1 MLKAN
6 TLARDDNKNNYKK
19 MYNHKDDDD
28 AYRCCETTRWQ
39 DLAGLDCP
47 PPAEKSRLDSP
58 PPAEKSRSQCGW
70 ICVMCQRSALN
81 CFKIY

>member
-6 TLARDDNKNNYKK
+6 TLTRDDNKKIKKIIKK

-39 DLAGLDCP
+39 DLAGLG
-47 PPAEKSRLDSP
+47 SP
-58 PPAEKSRSQCGW
+58 PPAEKSRSQGGW
-70 ICVMCQRSALN
+70 ICSMCQGSALKL
-81 CFKIY
+81 F